1 MAKDILKEAIADA
14 KAVREVA
21 LANAKAALEEAF
33 TPRLQSML
41 SAKLSEDLNEEY
53 DEDMDEAY
61 MEDEKDKVDEM
72 AYDEDEDM
80 KEAYMEDEK
89 DKVDEMYDEDEKD
102 SMDEEIDLEE
112 ILSELELEE
121 GKDEDKDMKKE
132 GKDEADEDMKEG
144 KMKDADEDMK
154 EGKDEADEDMKE
166 GKKKEELD
174 EMGRPVYKAEEANY
188 AGYTADR
195 VHEDK
200 EFDLDALLEEI
211 NNLDEKE
218 DKDDVKKEGKDEADE
233 DMKEGKKKEELDE
246 MGRPIYKAED
256 ANYAGYTADRVH
268 EDKEFNLDALLEEI
282 NNLDEEKE
290 DDVNEQT
297 DAEMDQMY
305 AGSRLH
311 KKREEGPRDKYR
323 DRYDDDADIDYYKS
337 RFEEGEETNEVVG
350 VAAGIA
356 GLIAAAGGLS
366 ALEMAAD
373 DPEWRAKYPKVA
385 RALEKMQDIGKA
397 AADAKRMEETA
408 KDKELD
414 ETKAALEAVTTEL
427 NEVNL
432 LNSKLLYVN
441 RIFKANTLNEAQKLR
456 VVETLDNASNVKE
469 AKLIYETIKDT
480 FTVAKTTKTTPKRSI
495 KEGLGMASKAAGTS
509 TAPKKPVLNESND
522 MVTRMQK
529 LANIKINQ

>member
-41 SAKLSEDLNEEY
+41 SAKLSEEINEEEDL
-53 DEDMDEAY
+53 DETY
-61 MEDEKDKVDEM
+61 MEDEKEDVKETYMEDE
-72 AYDEDEDM
+72 ADEDM

-121 GKDEDKDMKKE
+121 AKDEDKDMKKE

-166 GKKKEELD
+166 GKE
-174 EMGRPVYKAEEANY
+174 
-188 AGYTADR
+188 
-195 VHEDK
+195 
-200 EFDLDALLEEI
+200 
-211 NNLDEKE
+211 
-218 DKDDVKKEGKDEADE
+218 
-233 DMKEGKKKEELDE
+233 KEELDE

-256 ANYAGYTADRVH
+256 ANYAGYTADRIA
-268 EDKEFNLDALLEEI
+268 EDKDFDLDALLEEI
-282 NNLDEEKE
+282 NNLEEKE
-290 DDVNEQT
+290 DKDEVDEGMF
-297 DAEMDQMY
+297 DRG
-305 AGSRLH
+305 GSR
-311 KKREEGPRDKYR
+311 EKYR
-323 DRYDDDADIDYYKS
+323 DRYDDDAAIDDYNR
-337 RFEEGEETNEVVG
+337 RFEEGEEINEVDPLTI
-350 VAAGIA
+350 AGGIG
-356 GLIAAAGGLS
+356 GLIAAAGGLT

-373 DPEWRAKYPKVA
+373 DPEFKAKYPRVA
-385 RALEKMQDIGKA
+385 RALEKLQDIGKA
-397 AADAKRMEETA
+397 AGQQLRRETKEKDEEL
-408 KDKELD
+408 K
-414 ETKAALEAVTTEL
+414 ETKAALEAVKSEL

-441 RIFKANTLNEAQKLR
+441 RIFKSNNLSEAQKLR
-456 VVETLDNASNVKE
+456 VVETLDNATNIKE

-480 FTVAKTTKTTPKRSI
+480 FVISKGKKTTPKKSI
-495 KEGLGMASKAAGTS
+495 REGLGMASKAAGTS
-509 TAPKKPVLNESND
+509 TAPKKPVLNESTD